1 MGFVGKHNIILDDD
15 VIIDDRKLMTY
26 QQKIEDISSY
36 KESPLVEIKKPTI
49 EVCNLFKNNIF
60 YSLASV
66 TGYKI
71 INSRLEVVNLLTNKY
86 DFKTF
91 ESLINHL
98 SDKSKIYYLSKIV
111 KVKYPNSNI
120 WSMYLFEKSNISN
133 IRDEKINSILNE
145 NNSM

>member
-1 MGFVGKHNIILDDD
+1 MGFVGTHNIILDDD
-15 VIIDDRKLMTY
+15 VILDEKSIMTY

-36 KESPLVEIKKPTI
+36 KESPLVEIIKPTI
-49 EVCNLFKNNIF
+49 EICNLFKDNIF

-66 TGYKI
+66 RGYKI

-86 DFKTF
+86 DIKTF
-91 ESLINHL
+91 ESLVDHF

-111 KVKYPNSNI
+111 KIKYPNSNV
-120 WSMYLFEKSNISN
+120 WSMFLFEKSNISN
-133 IRDEKINSILNE
+133 VREEKINSILNE

>member
-1 MGFVGKHNIILDDD
+1 MGFVGTHNIILDDD
-15 VIIDDRKLMTY
+15 VILDEKSIMTY
-26 QQKIEDISSY
+26 QQKNEDISSY
-36 KESPLVEIKKPTI
+36 KESPFIEIIKPTI
-49 EVCNLFKNNIF
+49 EICNLFKDNIF

-66 TGYKI
+66 RGYKI

-91 ESLINHL
+91 ESLVEHL

-111 KVKYPNSNI
+111 KIKYPNSNV
-120 WSMYLFEKSNISN
+120 WSMFLFEKSNISN
-133 IRDEKINSILNE
+133 VREEKINSILNE

>member
-1 MGFVGKHNIILDDD
+1 MGFVGTHNIILDDD
-15 VIIDDRKLMTY
+15 VIIDIRKLMTY
-26 QQKIEDISSY
+26 QQKIEDVSTYI
-36 KESPLVEIKKPTI
+36 EPPDIEVKKPTI
-49 EVCNLFKNNIF
+49 EVCNLFKDNIF
-60 YSLASV
+60 YSFSSV
-66 TGYKI
+66 SAYKI
-71 INSRLEVVNLLTNKY
+71 ISNRLECINLLTNKY
-86 DFKTF
+86 DFTSF
-91 ESLINHL
+91 ESLVDHL

>member
-1 MGFVGKHNIILDDD
+1 MGFVGTHNIILDDD
-15 VIIDDRKLMTY
+15 FIIDSKKLMTY
-26 QQKIEDISSY
+26 QQKNEDISSY
-36 KESPLVEIKKPTI
+36 KESPFIEIIKPTI
-49 EVCNLFKNNIF
+49 EICNLFKDNIF

-66 TGYKI
+66 RGYKI

-91 ESLINHL
+91 ESLVEHL

-111 KVKYPNSNI
+111 KIKYPNSNV
-120 WSMYLFEKSNISN
+120 WSMFLFEKSNISN
-133 IRDEKINSILNE
+133 VREEKINSILNE